1 MLRQRLSTF
10 FNNMKYKWSLF
21 NFVVNDE
28 NKTLIKNT
36 LTGAI
41 VKIDRNIYKNI
52 DCFIKN
58 KTSSLEPQELEIFN
72 ALLQQEIILF
82 HNTDEVNNYIN
93 LLDDYVQNG
102 DELLSIVIATTYSCN
117 FDCPYC
123 FESGINRN
131 MHFKD
136 RDVDYIYNY
145 VINYLEKKPYI
156 KRATISL
163 FGGEPTLN
171 WKFSEKILTKLNKLF
186 TEKDISFS
194 VGITTNGYLLDD
206 KKANLLYK
214 NKWKTAEI
222 TLDGPKKVHDK
233 LRFLLNGKPTF
244 DTIYKNI
251 KNILEKRYLESINL
265 RINVSESNYEYIE
278 ELLKKIKNDFC
289 TDQIN
294 ISIGLIT
301 DTLKESDA
309 HKFIS
314 NIKFTEDDWANR
326 YLNLYYL
333 LNDLGFKTTD
343 FYTLDGYCLAKQK
356 NGLIFCPDQKIY
368 RCLSMIGREN
378 FAEDNIKT
386 PTYNVNSYLN
396 YNLIKQCLNKKC
408 PLVPVCLA
416 GCSFEALLK
425 YGSIN
430 NIFCRKKLYTSINR
444 EILRGMYKNA

>member
-72 ALLQQEIILF
+72 ALLQQKIILF

-171 WKFSEKILTKLNKLF
+171 WKFSEKILTKLNKL
-186 TEKDISFS
+186 
-194 VGITTNGYLLDD
+194 LL
-206 KKANLLYK
+206 
-214 NKWKTAEI
+214 
-222 TLDGPKKVHDK
+222 
-233 LRFLLNGKPTF
+233 
-244 DTIYKNI
+244 
-251 KNILEKRYLESINL
+251 
-265 RINVSESNYEYIE
+265 
-278 ELLKKIKNDFC
+278 
-289 TDQIN
+289 
-294 ISIGLIT
+294 
-301 DTLKESDA
+301 
-309 HKFIS
+309 
-314 NIKFTEDDWANR
+314 
-326 YLNLYYL
+326 
-333 LNDLGFKTTD
+333 
-343 FYTLDGYCLAKQK
+343 
-356 NGLIFCPDQKIY
+356 
-368 RCLSMIGREN
+368 
-378 FAEDNIKT
+378 
-386 PTYNVNSYLN
+386 
-396 YNLIKQCLNKKC
+396 
-408 PLVPVCLA
+408 
-416 GCSFEALLK
+416 
-425 YGSIN
+425 
-430 NIFCRKKLYTSINR
+430 
-444 EILRGMYKNA
+444 